1 MGFLIQ
7 CPKATVDELQEFYK
21 HIEIK
26 YIQFYLHIYV
36 TFYKG
41 RSISFTEFFVQAIV
55 IYAHTNKIKHQD
67 NSGIKKRKIHFF
79 SMCCKL
85 LIKKMIPPFLILIF
99 QLTFASKRTPCP

>member
-7 CPKATVDELQEFYK
+7 CPTATVDELQEIYT

-41 RSISFTEFFVQAIV
+41 RSISFTEFFV
-55 IYAHTNKIKHQD
+55 
-67 NSGIKKRKIHFF
+67 
-79 SMCCKL
+79 
-85 LIKKMIPPFLILIF
+85 
-99 QLTFASKRTPCP
+99 